1 MNRMLNDRFGN
12 KPKSKKKGC
21 LFLIL
26 GSLLALLA
34 TGLYV
39 LCVSLLTGPLIE
51 ARHGGEIAYALMD
64 LVTPSYMVAMLFFY
78 GILAVWYFTP
88 NEEEVKKQ
96 NQSLSPMLGQKPSTA
111 VSKRTLWLITA
122 GMLCGV
128 VVTGAVALNTYR
140 LVTPDG
146 IRSYFFAETGSY
158 EWKQVSAYTIDCESE
173 EDGLSVTF
181 TMRDGKKLEILQ
193 GVNSATKSFKETYT
207 SVTHFAAEL
216 DSRIGH
222 VKLVE
227 CFSGIMDLSFMGFQG
242 EAEEL
247 EALAENMPGWGTV
260 FSLPMDD
267 LLSLDVPI
275 ASMGTSG
282 KDAHKDTE
290 RLELEYSFRL
300 APQML
305 ERLIARLGEDSED
318 AFIPCTDSSKPCM

>member
-39 LCVSLLTGPLIE
+39 LCVSLLTGTLIE

-88 NEEEVKKQ
+88 NEDEVKKQ

-122 GMLCGV
+122 GMLCAV

-158 EWKQVSAYTIDCESE
+158 EWKQVTAYTIDCESE

-193 GVNSATKSFKETYT
+193 GVNSATKSFKDTYT

-216 DSRIGH
+216 DSRMVELQVPRNVRHVERAVKIYRGHKLWPYVEQLIGY
-222 VKLVE
+222 VE
-227 CFSGIMDLSFMGFQG
+227 LNPLPDETLPET
-242 EAEEL
+242 EAPTE
-247 EALAENMPGWGTV
+247 
-260 FSLPMDD
+260 
-267 LLSLDVPI
+267 VP
-275 ASMGTSG
+275 T
-282 KDAHKDTE
+282 DTQK
-290 RLELEYSFRL
+290 S
-300 APQML
+300 
-305 ERLIARLGEDSED
+305 
-318 AFIPCTDSSKPCM
+318 

>member
-158 EWKQVSAYTIDCESE
+158 EWKQVTAYTIDCENE

-216 DSRIGH
+216 DSRMVELQVPRNVRHVERAVKIYRGHKLWPYVEQLIGY
-222 VKLVE
+222 VE
-227 CFSGIMDLSFMGFQG
+227 LNPLPDETLPET
-242 EAEEL
+242 EAPTE
-247 EALAENMPGWGTV
+247 
-260 FSLPMDD
+260 
-267 LLSLDVPI
+267 VP
-275 ASMGTSG
+275 T
-282 KDAHKDTE
+282 DT
-290 RLELEYSFRL
+290 
-300 APQML
+300 QK
-305 ERLIARLGEDSED
+305 G
-318 AFIPCTDSSKPCM
+318 

>member
-39 LCVSLLTGPLIE
+39 LCVSLLTGTLIE

-158 EWKQVSAYTIDCESE
+158 EWKQVTAYTIDCESE

-216 DSRIGH
+216 DSRMVELQVPRNVRHVERAVKIYRGHKLWPYVEQLIGY
-222 VKLVE
+222 VE
-227 CFSGIMDLSFMGFQG
+227 LNPLPDETLPET
-242 EAEEL
+242 EAPTE
-247 EALAENMPGWGTV
+247 
-260 FSLPMDD
+260 
-267 LLSLDVPI
+267 VP
-275 ASMGTSG
+275 T
-282 KDAHKDTE
+282 DTQK
-290 RLELEYSFRL
+290 S
-300 APQML
+300 
-305 ERLIARLGEDSED
+305 
-318 AFIPCTDSSKPCM
+318 